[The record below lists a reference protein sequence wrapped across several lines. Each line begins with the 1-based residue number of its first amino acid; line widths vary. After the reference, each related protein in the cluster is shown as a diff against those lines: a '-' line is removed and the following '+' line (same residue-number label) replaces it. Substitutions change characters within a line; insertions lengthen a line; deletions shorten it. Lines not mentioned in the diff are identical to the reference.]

1 MTDLLHSDNIGMHC
15 SFQVNYIIN
24 YIIYY
29 IIWAKL
35 KLVIFYTYLIPAL
48 VFQSP
53 QI

>member
-1 MTDLLHSDNIGMHC
+1 MTDLLDSDNIGMHC
-15 SFQVNYIIN
+15 SFQVNYII
-24 YIIYY
+24 YY

-35 KLVIFYTYLIPAL
+35 KRVIFYTYLIPAL